1 MPQSEKQGFKAE
13 KKASTS
19 KRPRGAQPGN
29 TNAVK
34 HGFYSR
40 QFRPQEISDL
50 DSILMGN
57 LDDEINMFRIITR
70 RVFDLAVEKKVP
82 KEEELTHWI
91 AAMEALGKASIRQGN
106 LLRTQHMLGGTGEE
120 MIEVIKAALT
130 DITERDHLN
139 D

>member
-1 MPQSEKQGFKAE
+1 MPKSKKQGLVTGIKE
-13 KKASTS
+13 PIS
-19 KRPRGAQPGN
+19 KRSRGAQPGN

-57 LDDEINMFRIITR
+57 LDDEINMFRVVMR
-70 RVFDLAVEKKVP
+70 RVYDLANEKKVS
-82 KEEELTHWI
+82 KEEELAHWT
-91 AAMEALGKASIRQGN
+91 AAMETQGKACIRMGN
-106 LLRTQHMLGGTGEE
+106 LLRTQHMLGGTGEH

-130 DITERDHLN
+130 NITDREHLN

>member
-1 MPQSEKQGFKAE
+1 MSQNQKQGFKAE
-13 KKASTS
+13 KRQPTT
-19 KRPRGAQPGN
+19 KRSRGAQPGN

-57 LDDEINMFRIITR
+57 LDDEINMFRIVMR
-70 RVFDLAVEKKVP
+70 RVFDLAHEKKVS
-82 KEEELTHWI
+82 KEEELNHWI
-91 AAMEALGKASIRQGN
+91 GAMECLGRASIREGN
-106 LLRTQHMLGGTGEE
+106 LLKTQHMLGGTGEQ

-130 DITERDHLN
+130 NITERDHLN

>member
-1 MPQSEKQGFKAE
+1 MAD
-13 KKASTS
+13 S
-19 KRPRGAQPGN
+19 KRTRGAQPGN

-57 LDDEINMFRIITR
+57 LDDEINMFRVVTR
-70 RVFDLAVEKKVP
+70 RVYDLANEKKVP
-82 KEEELTHWI
+82 KEQELDHWI
-91 AAMEALGKASIRQGN
+91 AAMETLGRACIRQGN
-106 LLRTQHMLGGTGEE
+106 LLRTQHMLGGTGEH